1 MNTQSNQHKLK
12 HNPMYPTANSLDEAL
27 AEIKTRLPIE
37 NSIQL
42 KAALMLYHNSFV
54 RAIEERIANETD
66 TTT

>member
-1 MNTQSNQHKLK
+1 MNTQPNQHKLK

-42 KAALMLYHNSFV
+42 KAALMLYLNTL
-54 RAIEERIANETD
+54 IKELNK
-66 TTT
+66 

>member
-1 MNTQSNQHKLK
+1 MHAQSNHKVK
-12 HNPMYPTANSLDEAL
+12 PNPMYPTAKSLEEAI

-42 KAALMLYHNSFV
+42 KAAIMLYHNSLL
-54 RAIEERIANETD
+54 RALEERIANETD

>member
-12 HNPMYPTANSLDEAL
+12 HNPMYPTANSLDEAI

-42 KAALMLYHNSFV
+42 KAALMLYQNTL
-54 RAIEERIANETD
+54 IKELNK
-66 TTT
+66 

>member
-12 HNPMYPTANSLDEAL
+12 HNPMYPTANSFDEAF

-42 KAALMLYHNSFV
+42 KAAIMLYSNTL
-54 RAIEERIANETD
+54 IKELNK
-66 TTT
+66 

>member
-12 HNPMYPTANSLDEAL
+12 HNPMYPTANSLDEAF

-42 KAALMLYHNSFV
+42 KAAIMLYSNTL
-54 RAIEERIANETD
+54 IKELNK
-66 TTT
+66 

>member
-1 MNTQSNQHKLK
+1 
-12 HNPMYPTANSLDEAL
+12 MYPTANSLDEAL

-54 RAIEERIANETD
+54 RALEECIADETD

>member
-12 HNPMYPTANSLDEAL
+12 HNPMYPTANSLEEAI

-42 KAALMLYHNSFV
+42 KAALMLYQNTL
-54 RAIEERIANETD
+54 IKELNK
-66 TTT
+66 

>member
-12 HNPMYPTANSLDEAL
+12 HNPMYPTANSLDEAW

-42 KAALMLYHNSFV
+42 KAAIMLYQNSL
-54 RAIEERIANETD
+54 IKELNK
-66 TTT
+66 

>member
-1 MNTQSNQHKLK
+1 MNTQSKQHKLK

-42 KAALMLYHNSFV
+42 KAAIMLYSNTL
-54 RAIEERIANETD
+54 IKELNK
-66 TTT
+66 

>member
-42 KAALMLYHNSFV
+42 KAAIMLYHNSFV
-54 RAIEERIANETD
+54 RAVEEHIANETD

>member
-1 MNTQSNQHKLK
+1 MNTQPNQHKLK

-42 KAALMLYHNSFV
+42 KAALMLYSNTL
-54 RAIEERIANETD
+54 IKELNK
-66 TTT
+66 

>member
-1 MNTQSNQHKLK
+1 MNTQPNQRKLK

-42 KAALMLYHNSFV
+42 KAALMLYSNTL
-54 RAIEERIANETD
+54 IKELNK
-66 TTT
+66 

>member
-1 MNTQSNQHKLK
+1 MNTQTNQHKLK

-42 KAALMLYHNSFV
+42 KAAIMLYHNSL
-54 RAIEERIANETD
+54 IKELNK
-66 TTT
+66 

>member
-12 HNPMYPTANSLDEAL
+12 HNPMYPTANSLDEAW

-42 KAALMLYHNSFV
+42 KAAIMLYKNTL
-54 RAIEERIANETD
+54 IKELNK
-66 TTT
+66 

>member
-1 MNTQSNQHKLK
+1 MNTQSKQHELK

-42 KAALMLYHNSFV
+42 KAALMLYLNTL
-54 RAIEERIANETD
+54 IKELNK
-66 TTT
+66 

>member
-1 MNTQSNQHKLK
+1 MNTQTSQHKLK

-42 KAALMLYHNSFV
+42 KAALMLYSNTL
-54 RAIEERIANETD
+54 IKELNK
-66 TTT
+66 

>member
-12 HNPMYPTANSLDEAL
+12 PNPMYPTANSLDEAL

-42 KAALMLYHNSFV
+42 KAALMLYHNSL
-54 RAIEERIANETD
+54 IKELNK
-66 TTT
+66 

>member
-12 HNPMYPTANSLDEAL
+12 HNPMYPTANSLGEAL

-42 KAALMLYHNSFV
+42 KAALMLYQNTL
-54 RAIEERIANETD
+54 IKELNK
-66 TTT
+66 

>member
-1 MNTQSNQHKLK
+1 MNTQPKQHKLK

-42 KAALMLYHNSFV
+42 KAALMLYHNSL
-54 RAIEERIANETD
+54 IKELNK
-66 TTT
+66 

>member
-1 MNTQSNQHKLK
+1 MNTQTNQHKLK

-42 KAALMLYHNSFV
+42 KAALMLYKNTLIKELSK
-54 RAIEERIANETD
+54 
-66 TTT
+66 

>member
-1 MNTQSNQHKLK
+1 MNTQTNQHKLK

-42 KAALMLYHNSFV
+42 KAALTLYSNTL
-54 RAIEERIANETD
+54 IKELNK
-66 TTT
+66 

>member
-1 MNTQSNQHKLK
+1 MNTQPNQHKLK

-42 KAALMLYHNSFV
+42 KAALMLYQNTL
-54 RAIEERIANETD
+54 IKELNK
-66 TTT
+66 

>member
-12 HNPMYPTANSLDEAL
+12 TNPMYPTANSLEEAL

-42 KAALMLYHNSFV
+42 KAALMLYHNSL
-54 RAIEERIANETD
+54 IKELSK
-66 TTT
+66 

>member
-1 MNTQSNQHKLK
+1 MNTHTNQHKLK

-42 KAALMLYHNSFV
+42 KAALMLYQNTL
-54 RAIEERIANETD
+54 IKELNK
-66 TTT
+66 